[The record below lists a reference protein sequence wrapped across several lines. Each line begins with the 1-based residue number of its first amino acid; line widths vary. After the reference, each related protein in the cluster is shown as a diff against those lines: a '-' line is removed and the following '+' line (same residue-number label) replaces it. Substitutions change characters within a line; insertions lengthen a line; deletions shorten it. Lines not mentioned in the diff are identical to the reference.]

1 MTTDIISTVIISLFL
16 LILLA
21 GFLFGLG
28 RGFNKSLV
36 RLLIVVAMLVA
47 TFFIVPIITEA
58 VMTIDISGMG
68 INISGKAATSVGNI
82 VVLLLE
88 SIPGISDIAGTDAYA
103 TIINVVPQMILNI
116 VLFVV
121 VFLLLRFISMIIY
134 WIISGICFSK
144 KKTEGKNKH
153 RLLGSLVGVV
163 QNFIIFL
170 AILVPVVGV
179 VNILGEVEATVN
191 QPETTLTA
199 VQVSDSGTD
208 ETPSG
213 EGSGDEQVPATVNIQ
228 DIVEEYNSTWVAK
241 FLQAVKLDQACQFVF
256 DDLTTIKEGD
266 VEYNLKEETLSVSV
280 VAKDVMEL
288 LDLGELDFS
297 NPQTII
303 LLQKIVNHSYEGKL
317 SANLIDEIVP
327 IAVSKWVNDETF
339 FGIALPTVDGVDSSV
354 IKTLLT
360 SVAASDSIKD
370 ALISTTNLVSS
381 LMNTAQDIVA
391 ENGDINL
398 DKVGDLLNELTQDE
412 STMNIAKDIVQSNLD
427 SILDSVL
434 PTPEDPADTTTQT
447 YKDMISETIDSI
459 FSAEYETTEQ
469 KQNEI
474 EVITESLKIADKLA
488 NYDPADATTNIDQTD
503 ATAII
508 EKLDNSTVILNTLKS
523 NDSAISETIQDAIAS
538 NTDAQ
543 SYITEAIKGLTND
556 TNKEDLCNIFG
567 IDPSTVLTPP
577 AA

>member
-121 VFLLLRFISMIIY
+121 VFLLLILVSMIIY

-163 QNFIIFL
+163 QSFIIFL

-213 EGSGDEQVPATVNIQ
+213 EESGDEQVPATVNIQ

-241 FLQAVKLDQACQFVF
+241 FLQAVKLDKACQFVF

-317 SANLIDEIVP
+317 SANLIDEVVP

-339 FGIALPTVDGVDSSV
+339 FGLALPTVDGVDPAV

-381 LMNTAQDIVA
+381 LMNTVQDIVA

-434 PTPEDPADTTTQT
+434 PTPEDPDDTTTQT

-474 EVITESLKIADKLA
+474 AVVTESLKIADKLA

-508 EKLDNSTVILNTLKS
+508 EKLDSSTVILNTLKS

-538 NTDAQ
+538 NSDAQ

-567 IDPSTVLTPP
+567 IDPSTVITPP

>member
-58 VMTIDISGMG
+58 VMTVDISGMG

-179 VNILGEVEATVN
+179 VNILGDVEATVN

-208 ETPSG
+208 ETP
-213 EGSGDEQVPATVNIQ
+213 SGDEQVPATVNIQ

-297 NPQTII
+297 NPQTIT

-327 IAVSKWVNDETF
+327 IAVSKWVNDEPF
-339 FGIALPTVDGVDSSV
+339 FGIALPTVDGVDPAV

-391 ENGDINL
+391 ENGDIDL

-434 PTPEDPADTTTQT
+434 PTPEDPNDTTAQT

-459 FSAEYETTEQ
+459 FGAEYETTEQ

-474 EVITESLKIADKLA
+474 AVVTESLKIADKLA

-523 NDSAISETIQDAIAS
+523 NDSAISETIKDAIAS

-556 TNKEDLCNIFG
+556 ANKEDLCNIFG
-567 IDPSTVLTPP
+567 IDPSTVITPP